1 LTKCKGAWIAIDP
14 SFELSAIL
22 DSLFAEQAERSKTAK
37 LAKIIFIFI
46 SRIIHVF
53 NIESKYVPKKNQII

>member
-1 LTKCKGAWIAIDP
+1 
-14 SFELSAIL
+14 L